1 MPANQAKPGLAQPTA
16 RCGRLLAETRQQPIS
31 VEAEPSV
38 ARGQQRLRATAD
50 SGATSQAPRARRTG
64 PGQAPTADTLR
75 QITLVEML
83 ARRLRATIVD
93 ENLPPGSRLGT
104 KTELAQQY
112 GVSMGTVHAAVRL
125 LESQGLAEGRPG
137 VGGGV
142 FVSDRQPHLAL
153 ASILLTLRESS
164 NQASVRDMLEAQAS
178 LDVLLARR
186 AAEERRD
193 ADVPLLREALAAM
206 EAAGRQVPRVVG
218 EYLRRDWALHDAIAQ
233 AGHNGTLLAVYRT
246 ILGFIEAQ
254 VQDVARRPSTIP
266 AIAESLTVHSGIVA
280 SIVDGDPEAA
290 TRFAE
295 QHRRRV
301 LPQLEA

>member
-1 MPANQAKPGLAQPTA
+1 MARVQRRLKTAPT
-16 RCGRLLAETRQQPIS
+16 
-31 VEAEPSV
+31 
-38 ARGQQRLRATAD
+38 
-50 SGATSQAPRARRTG
+50 SGAPKHALRTG
-64 PGQAPTADTLR
+64 RAERGAPAPADTLR

-83 ARRLRATIVD
+83 ASRLRATIVD

-125 LESQGLAEGRPG
+125 LEAQGLAEGRPG

-142 FVSDRQPHLAL
+142 FVSNRQPHLAL

-164 NQASVRDMLEAQAS
+164 NQASVRDMLEARAS

-186 AAEERRD
+186 AAEERLD
-193 ADVPLLREALAAM
+193 EEVPLLRAALAEM
-206 EAAGRQVPRVVG
+206 ETAGRQAPGAVG

-233 AGHNGTLLAVYRT
+233 AGHNATLLAVYRT
-246 ILGFIEAQ
+246 ILGFIHAQ
-254 VQDVARRPSTIP
+254 VQEIARRPHTIP
-266 AIAESLTVHSGIVA
+266 AVGESLVVHRGIVE
-280 SIVDGDPEAA
+280 SIADGDPEAA
-290 TRFAE
+290 TQFAE

-301 LPQLEA
+301 LPQVQA

>member
-1 MPANQAKPGLAQPTA
+1 
-16 RCGRLLAETRQQPIS
+16 
-31 VEAEPSV
+31 V
-38 ARGQQRLRATAD
+38 AHVQRRPRATSD
-50 SGATSQAPRARRTG
+50 SSATKSVPRARRG
-64 PGQAPTADTLR
+64 APGGAAPAETLR

-83 ARRLRATIVD
+83 AGRLRAMIVD
-93 ENLPPGSRLGT
+93 RNLPPGSRLGT

-125 LESQGLAEGRPG
+125 LDAQGLAQGRPG

-142 FVSDRQPHLAL
+142 FVGDLQPHLGL

-164 NQASVRDMLEAQAS
+164 NQASVRDMLEARAS

-193 ADVPLLREALAAM
+193 EDIPLLRAALAEM
-206 EAAGRQVPRVVG
+206 EAAGRPAPRVVG
-218 EYLRRDWALHDAIAQ
+218 EYLRRDWALHDVIAR
-233 AGHNGTLLAVYRT
+233 AGHNATLLVVYRT

-254 VQDVARRPSTIP
+254 VQEIAPRPHTIP
-266 AIAESLTVHSGIVA
+266 AVEESLTVHRGIVE
-280 SIVDGDPEAA
+280 SIVAADPEAA

-301 LPQLEA
+301 VPGIPE